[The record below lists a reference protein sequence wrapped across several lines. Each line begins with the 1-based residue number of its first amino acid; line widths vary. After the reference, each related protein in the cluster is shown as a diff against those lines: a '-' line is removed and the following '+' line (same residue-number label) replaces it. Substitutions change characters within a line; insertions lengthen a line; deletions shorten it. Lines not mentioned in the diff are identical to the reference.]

1 LTNAIDR
8 GLAQVQEQQQALK
21 DRVEDLR
28 KVAATLDP
36 DRGSSKERRAFF
48 CSLQR
53 RFQRSDH
60 PMRQAMAKTMN
71 AFAPGL
77 FVGEDV
83 PDLPCD
89 NLDLERFFRC
99 PKGHER
105 RIHGHRHAGVR
116 IVMEGPTLVAVLDAH
131 LHHPDAFHVEDLRPY
146 ADAPIPKSQAQALQR
161 RRIMRQARSSKQRPL
176 LLEGLE
182 RRYQDSS

>member
-1 LTNAIDR
+1 MANAIDR

-36 DRGSSKERRAFF
+36 DRGSAKQRRDFF
-48 CSLQR
+48 RSLQR

-60 PMRQAMAKTMN
+60 PMRQTMAKTIN

-83 PDLPCD
+83 PDLPQD
-89 NLDLERFFRC
+89 NLDVERFFRC

-105 RIHGHRHAGVR
+105 RIHGHQPAGVR
-116 IVMEGPTLVAVLDAH
+116 IVIEEPALVVVLDAH
-131 LHHPDAFHVEDLRPY
+131 LHHPGTFRVEDLLPY
-146 ADAPIPKSQAQALQR
+146 ADAPIPGSQSQAIQQR
-161 RRIMRQARSSKQRPL
+161 RVMRQARAD
-176 LLEGLE
+176 GA
-182 RRYQDSS
+182 